1 MSNMNNIL
9 NKIAKAEKVELAKHE
24 VQLALVDDIKKLIQ
38 EANNNK
44 NAYSIQA
51 ELTVQQLQKTKIIAQ
66 NWRDSLNQ
74 ANGKIIDLT
83 NSAKAIGLD
92 IPQEIVAY
100 KEVISKNLEFKNCHK
115 DVPAYV
121 IVTGPSLKNQNLLKL
136 EGELVFTVNSFY
148 KHEYIKKINPRY
160 IFFLDSNL
168 FNSNT
173 IKNSNFYVNF

>member
-1 MSNMNNIL
+1 MKNIL
-9 NKIAKAEKVELAKHE
+9 DKINRADEIQTNKVELGTHE
-24 VQLALVDDIKKLIQ
+24 VELALVDDIKKLIQ

-100 KEVISKNLEFKNCHK
+100 KDIISKGVK
-115 DVPAYV
+115 DAASYAD
-121 IVTGPSLKNQNLLKL
+121 TLKNMQSKVPLK
-136 EGELVFTVNSFY
+136 
-148 KHEYIKKINPRY
+148 
-160 IFFLDSNL
+160 
-168 FNSNT
+168 
-173 IKNSNFYVNF
+173 